1 MNDFTTMFG
10 IVATMVSI
18 IFGVTGGIIGV
29 SSFAKNN
36 KKSIKEETKEE
47 TKDTVGIKSK
57 LDYIAKGVDDI
68 RLDLKDHA
76 RQING
81 LSCELAELRENCKS
95 AHKRID
101 KIENKEGVLKNE

>member
-18 IFGVTGGIIGV
+18 IFGVTGGVIGISGFV
-29 SSFAKNN
+29 KNN

-47 TKDTVGIKSK
+47 TKDNISIKSQ

-81 LSCELAELRENCKS
+81 LNCELVELRENCKS

-101 KIENKEGVLKNE
+101 KMEEAVLKNE